1 MKNSIF
7 TFAVI
12 VVLVALFSNAYS
24 QDSNLESENKE
35 KKAKHNIWYGIRGG
49 MDLETPTVEIE
60 DIKSQLNS
68 NYQFGVFMRLGKK
81 LFIQPEVYYAVRN
94 EQYSFAQAPIEE
106 KVMVNSLK
114 VPVLLGI
121 RIINLGIV
129 SAHVMAGP
137 MGTMYLSQSYTEH
150 EIERS
155 KYEYKVQ
162 LGGGVDVL
170 GFITIDVRYSVNLN
184 DNIKEELNQLRFKDG
199 VNVTLGMK
207 FR

>member
-1 MKNSIF
+1 MKNSVL

-12 VVLVALFSNAYS
+12 VILVALFSNAYS
-24 QDSNLESENKE
+24 QASNMESEKKE
-35 KKAKHNIWYGIRGG
+35 SDKKHNIWVGLRGG
-49 MDLETPTVEIE
+49 MDLETPTIDTEEI
-60 DIKSQLNS
+60 KTQLNS
-68 NYQFGVFMRLGKK
+68 NYQFGAFMRLGKK

-94 EQYSFAQAPIEE
+94 EQFSFALAPTEE

-137 MGTMYLSQSYTEH
+137 VGTMFLSQSHTEH

-155 KYEYKVQ
+155 KNEYKVQ
-162 LGGGVDVL
+162 LGGGVDIL

-199 VNVTLGMK
+199 VNVTLGLK

>member
-1 MKNSIF
+1 MKNSVL

-12 VVLVALFSNAYS
+12 VVLVALFSNVYS
-24 QDSNLESENKE
+24 QDSNVENE
-35 KKAKHNIWYGIRGG
+35 KKESNKKHNVWFGLRGG
-49 MDLETPTVEIE
+49 MDLETPTIDTEEI
-60 DIKSQLNS
+60 KTQLNS
-68 NYQFGVFMRLGKK
+68 NYQFGAFVRLGKK

-94 EQYSFAQAPIEE
+94 EQHTFAQAPKQE

-121 RIINLGIV
+121 RIINLGVV

-137 MGTMYLSQSYTEH
+137 MGTMFLSQSHTEH
-150 EIERS
+150 EIERT

-170 GFITIDVRYSVNLN
+170 GFITVDVRYSVNLN
-184 DNIKEELNQLRFKDG
+184 DNIKEELNQLRFNDG
-199 VNVTLGMK
+199 VNVTLGLK